1 MNTGKYALHTAA
13 AAALLVVLHGCQNLP
28 MQTTRAP
35 VCAVPETKQLANA
48 FEQTKASLAAGCEA
62 DFDRYMAR
70 LLEIAEGD
78 PQADNKRQFSEF
90 LLWATERGLL
100 SKRQARGYYN
110 RYFNTKFVS
119 LLGDY
124 NTCAAVC
131 PTKDRVMLNMRQELQ
146 DKELGLLR
154 VSADRDSYYRAD
166 RLYQQS
172 ELVLEATCQAC
183 AATN

>member
-1 MNTGKYALHTAA
+1 MNTTTDLARLVVAA
-13 AAALLVVLHGCQNLP
+13 MLLLVMAGCESLP
-28 MQTTRAP
+28 TRTSRAP
-35 VCAVPETKQLANA
+35 VCAVPQTLQL
-48 FEQTKASLAAGCEA
+48 QTALDESRASLAAGCEA

-78 PQADNKRQFSEF
+78 PQPANKRHFSEF
-90 LLWATERGLL
+90 LLWATNQGLL
-100 SKRQARGYYN
+100 SKRQASGYYN
-110 RYFNTKFVS
+110 RYFNIKFVS

-131 PTKDRVMLNMRQELQ
+131 PSKEKVLRDMRGELR

-154 VSADRDSYYRAD
+154 VSADRDGYYRAD

-183 AATN
+183 VASH